1 MKCSPVLIASA
12 LSTAAGFAAVS
23 AGRETLWR
31 FHSKPAAASA
41 ADGGST
47 GEKGTSAG
55 SSAKPQ
61 PAGKIPA
68 RTSTGPALAAQFR
81 ALLSQLGLD
90 PVWAEGLAAGDT
102 SGFPDLL
109 ERMKTLLGAQKGPLR
124 DFLLGRW
131 AALDPA
137 SGVAFFQS
145 AKDEDGLADLFR
157 QWQRLDFPAAADKA
171 GEFGDK
177 ILRRTLRDKA
187 LLDPAGLLV
196 WLADRPDLN
205 PLSVFSTGGDEN
217 TKALISLAEANPDN
231 MLSWLRQLPEDKWD
245 RNLVKN
251 LAAQLAKNGP
261 DEAIAWAK
269 SIKDSKQSA
278 TALAGVAGALAAASP
293 ERAASLLAAL
303 PEAEDYEGR
312 GSLIEAMAK
321 INVRDGAQAAE
332 LVKAMPAGEA
342 RAVLMHVVLGQLLE
356 SDPAAAFRLSET
368 PGLEQRVS
376 WLSGNLRAP
385 AQNPESARR
394 ILEAAGEAKDS
405 SYRQSVAK
413 EALVNWLEKEPAS
426 LAAYLREKGETPLL
440 TAMRENL
447 QTALAVQQQ
456 RDGQANPELLAIVGL
471 SPEIVAKSQRL
482 EDPRSAARTLET
494 VEDPAARLRLAGEI
508 AKVFV
513 AEDRNQAINWAETVK
528 DPEVQATAW
537 KAIAANWV
545 QEDSWQASQWI
556 AKLPKGKA
564 RDSAVLAMA
573 EGINK
578 TDPDLA
584 WKWALSMGDPR
595 LKNQALSAA
604 ATAWATKDAAALH
617 QALGDGTLT
626 PSEQQAI
633 LEKLKNGSAAAH

>member
-23 AGRETLWR
+23 AGREALWR
-31 FHSKPAAASA
+31 FQSKAAAASG
-41 ADGGST
+41 ADGGSN
-47 GEKGTSAG
+47 GEKGTPGG
-55 SSAKPQ
+55 SSARPQ
-61 PAGKIPA
+61 PAGKNLA

-109 ERMKTLLGAQKGPLR
+109 ERMKTLPGAQKGPLR

-157 QWQRLDFPAAADKA
+157 QWQRLDFPAAAKA

-205 PLSVFSTGGDEN
+205 PLSLFSTGGDEN
-217 TKALISLAEANPDN
+217 TKALISLAEADPDK

-293 ERAASLLAAL
+293 ERAVSLLAAL
-303 PEAEDYEGR
+303 PEVEDYEGR
-312 GSLIEAMAK
+312 DSLIEAMAK
-321 INVRDGAQAAE
+321 INVRDGAQAAG

-356 SDPAAAFRLSET
+356 SDPAAAFRLSGT

-385 AQNPESARR
+385 AQNPDSARR
-394 ILEAAGEAKDS
+394 ILEAAGEAKGS
-405 SYRQSVAK
+405 AYRESVAK

-440 TAMRENL
+440 TAMRENV
-447 QTALAVQQQ
+447 QTALAIQQQ

-482 EDPRSAARTLET
+482 EDPRSAARTLQT

-508 AKVFV
+508 VKVYV
-513 AEDRNQAINWAETVK
+513 TEDRNQSMSWAETVK

-537 KAIAANWV
+537 KAIVANWV

-556 AKLPKGKA
+556 AKLPEGKA

-573 EGINK
+573 EGISK

-584 WKWALSMGDPR
+584 WKWALSMGDPG

-633 LEKLKNGSAAAH
+633 LEKLKNGSAAVH